1 MKNNF
6 VNVIIENEHMYLI
19 DLGGDFIFFT
29 ILFLNV

>member
-19 DLGGDFIFFT
+19 DLGGDFIFF
-29 ILFLNV
+29 LQFCF